1 MATYSVTPWSQ
12 VAMFLFR
19 ILFEQMYQIVVYVLS
34 HTSIWKRIDTSYS
47 YETIIITYNTA
58 SPSTILDVTKCF
70 EDVMSNHD
78 DALQVLL
85 SACVLSGNT
94 GTVPQV
100 NLQVSQ
106 QVAPL

>member
-1 MATYSVTPWSQ
+1 MEENWYKL
-12 VAMFLFR
+12 FLWNH
-19 ILFEQMYQIVVYVLS
+19 Y
-34 HTSIWKRIDTSYS
+34 HNC
-47 YETIIITYNTA
+47 YNTA

-70 EDVMSNHD
+70 EDVMNNHD

-85 SACVLSGNT
+85 SARVLSGNT